1 MNTDPSSGSGDDAPW
16 AREADEREASM
27 PKIGPYP
34 AGGLVRRARRIA
46 DLSQRELARK
56 TGLSPSTVARIET
69 GSLTPSLAVM
79 QHILAVAGLSL
90 VVVDR
95 SGRVIQ
101 PMRDVSD
108 IRDGADRRY
117 PAHLDTILDPKQG
130 EWWADQYGLARPP
143 ETFYRDRARRDARRA
158 LSRWQVRVKLCR
170 DQPPPPDLDAR
181 DAYMAQIREAM
192 RRGPVAPPI
201 PNDELDVEEWE
212 PELLTQPPPDDD
224 VDVVETAESPH
235 RRALRRRIIE
245 DRE

>member
-1 MNTDPSSGSGDDAPW
+1 
-16 AREADEREASM
+16 M